1 MILVICEPE
10 DTCGLWLVTEIS
22 KRGCAVEHVLPDELV
37 VGARFSVRVANQ
49 HDIVS
54 ADLADGRRIDGSTLV
69 GVINRMHDFP
79 SPMYN
84 GTSDRDT
91 VYASEEVRAAV
102 VAWFAGLPCPVL
114 NTPTPYSA
122 IGLMVHESLWRQR
135 ANMLGLRVATLKVEQ
150 EAFTSQ
156 PKNYSVVVVGETVLT
171 AEEKPVP
178 LSMSEASI
186 ALSHSMGLRL
196 VELEFNIKTSG
207 EWEFLRACLTP
218 DLTSLGPT
226 VLDALLREL
235 EER

>member
-37 VGARFSVRVANQ
+37 VGARLSVRVSNQ
-49 HDIVS
+49 HDIVRM
-54 ADLADGRRIDGSTLV
+54 DLADGRHIDGSALI

-79 SPMYN
+79 RPMFN
-84 GTSDRDT
+84 GTSDRDI
-91 VYASEEVRAAV
+91 VYAGEEIRAAI

-114 NTPTPYSA
+114 NAPTPYSA
-122 IGLMVHESLWRQR
+122 IGLIVHESLWRQR
-135 ANMLGLRVATLKVEQ
+135 ANMLGLSVATLRVDQ
-150 EAFTSQ
+150 GAFSHQ
-156 PKNYSVVVVGETVLT
+156 PKNYSVVVIGETVLT
-171 AEEKPVP
+171 AEDKPVSM
-178 LSMSEASI
+178 SMSEASI

-196 VELEFNIKTSG
+196 VELEFNINTSG

-218 DLTSLGPT
+218 DLMSLGPT
-226 VLDALLREL
+226 VLDALLREM